1 MRKFQIPVRRLGAGY
16 VVVVWSQS
24 HPEECQNRI
33 DKLKKRFGLEFLN
46 DGEDISEPVKMSATA
61 EMVPDYDEQMDMYA
75 QMAESDE

>member
-1 MRKFQIPVRRLGAGY
+1 VRRLGAGY

-46 DGEDISEPVKMSATA
+46 DGEDILEPVKMSATA
-61 EMVPDYDEQMDMYA
+61 EMVPDEPPFDEQMDLYA
-75 QMAESDE
+75 EMAENDE